1 MKKAKKFV
9 LAIIVA
15 MTANIAV
22 AQSTK
27 IHVVERGETIESIAQ
42 KYGVT
47 KDAIVKLNPDAAQ
60 FVYVGMEL
68 AVPVPIVAT
77 SNVTKPDNEQ
87 VESEELSQD
96 SKSVK
101 SKEEIQSTNSHEK
114 SSCCEY
120 EVFAGL
126 SINGFV
132 GSDANDFNTKCG
144 FNVGVSGRYYILD
157 NFFAEASLAIAT
169 KGYQYDSVA
178 SSGPYWDDEGGN
190 FDGEVTTKYT
200 SYNIDVPILLGY
212 KVPVN
217 DDLSLKIK
225 AGPYLTYALSGK
237 ETEKGF
243 QTIYEDIH
251 SSETEHIDEETKIGD
266 MNGFKNFGYGVQAGI
281 SVDYKKYILSAYY
294 QRGLSKV
301 FDENKAYEQN
311 ILVSIGY
318 RF

>member
-1 MKKAKKFV
+1 MKKAKKIV

-15 MTANIAV
+15 MTANIAM

-27 IHVVERGETIESIAQ
+27 VHVVERGETIETIAK
-42 KYGVT
+42 KYGIT
-47 KDAIVKLNPDAAQ
+47 KDALVMLNPDAAQ

-68 AVPVPIVAT
+68 TIPMVDSLIVKESGNAQAET
-77 SNVTKPDNEQ
+77 SDVSQNSESIEN
-87 VESEELSQD
+87 SEEL
-96 SKSVK
+96 K
-101 SKEEIQSTNSHEK
+101 QSSNHEK
-114 SSCCEY
+114 DSRYEY
-120 EVFAGL
+120 EIFAGL
-126 SINGFV
+126 SVNGFT
-132 GSDANDFNTKCG
+132 GTDAENYDTKCG

-169 KGYQYDSVA
+169 KGYQYDSLA
-178 SSGPYWDDEGGN
+178 SSGSNWDDEGAN
-190 FDGEVTTKYT
+190 YDGELTTKYT
-200 SYNIDVPILLGY
+200 SYNIDVPVLLGY
-212 KVPVN
+212 RVSVN

-225 AGPYLTYALSGK
+225 AGPYFTYALSGK

-243 QTIYEDIH
+243 QTIYPDIH

-266 MNGFKNFGYGVQAGI
+266 MDGFKNFGYGVHAGLSI
-281 SVDYKKYILSAYY
+281 DYKNYILSAYY

-311 ILVSIGY
+311 ILVSVGY